1 MKLIRI
7 VALTMFTAVIA
18 AAQGTPAQ
26 SGSANSK
33 TASQPASAAP
43 AASPT
48 KSPAVTA
55 NSKAAAKPGSAT
67 AKKTA
72 AKPAAKPAPKSAPK
86 TTAKAAD
93 GKTPAAQPAASKP
106 SAPSTAKKPVV
117 ATGSLPEK
125 SKPAAKNI
133 MPAGKPKAVV
143 ANGAKPVVAPAKPA
157 TAPKKVVVAKPAVKT
172 PETKPSVARVEPP
185 PKQEKK
191 PVPAKLLGA
200 AGRRDPFIS
209 PIRNVSSLQPG
220 QSCNS
225 GKRCLA
231 IPELILQGT
240 VRDITGKMM
249 AVVSTSNRRTYT
261 LREND
266 QVFNGSVE
274 KITTDSIIFRE
285 YVKDP
290 LGREAAREVVKK
302 LGPTS

>member
-125 SKPAAKNI
+125 SKPARSTT
-133 MPAGKPKAVV
+133 PAGKPKAVV

>member
-1 MKLIRI
+1 
-7 VALTMFTAVIA
+7 
-18 AAQGTPAQ
+18 
-26 SGSANSK
+26 
-33 TASQPASAAP
+33 
-43 AASPT
+43 
-48 KSPAVTA
+48 
-55 NSKAAAKPGSAT
+55 
-67 AKKTA
+67 
-72 AKPAAKPAPKSAPK
+72 
-86 TTAKAAD
+86 
-93 GKTPAAQPAASKP
+93 
-106 SAPSTAKKPVV
+106 
-117 ATGSLPEK
+117 
-125 SKPAAKNI
+125 

-143 ANGAKPVVAPAKPA
+143 ANGAKPVVSVKPA
-157 TAPKKVVVAKPAVKT
+157 TPPKKVVVAKPAVKT
-172 PETKPSVARVEPP
+172 AAPKPSIARVEPP

>member
-7 VALTMFTAVIA
+7 FALTMFTAVIA

-26 SGSANSK
+26 SGAANKPGS
-33 TASQPASAAP
+33 SQPASAAP
-43 AASPT
+43 AASPA

-72 AKPAAKPAPKSAPK
+72 AKPAAKPAAT
-86 TTAKAAD
+86 TTAKPAN
-93 GKTPAAQPAASKP
+93 GKSPAAQPAAPKT
-106 SAPSTAKKPVV
+106 SAPVTAKKPVV

-125 SKPAAKNI
+125 TKSAAKSTA
-133 MPAGKPKAVV
+133 PAGKPKAVV
-143 ANGAKPVVAPAKPA
+143 ANGAKPVVSVKPA
-157 TAPKKVVVAKPAVKT
+157 TAPKKAVVAKPAVKT
-172 PETKPSVARVEPP
+172 AAPKPSIARVEPP